1 MITFQHARNKENVSF
16 ELFIIEIN
24 IWVIT
29 VIINLDKYLKDTL
42 LLLCCSLL
50 YLTAHFKMWNNEDR
64 TSLFQISNHTP
75 IQQLLSNSVAGGGLV
90 FYVYNSINFKI
101 LKNLNKSKPNIEKVT
116 KSWISLCIYR
126 LCRCKCSE

>member
-1 MITFQHARNKENVSF
+1 MREIRKIYHSSF
-16 ELFIIEIN
+16 FIIEIN

-29 VIINLDKYLKDTL
+29 VIINVDKYLKDTL

-101 LKNLNKSKPNIEKVT
+101 LKNLNKSKPNIEKNVN
-116 KSWISLCIYR
+116 ISLY
-126 LCRCKCSE
+126 LQVMQVQM

>member
-1 MITFQHARNKENVSF
+1 MREIRKIYHSIF
-16 ELFIIEIN
+16 FIIEIN
-24 IWVIT
+24 ICIIT

-42 LLLCCSLL
+42 LFLFCSLL

-64 TSLFQISNHTP
+64 TSLFQISNYTP
-75 IQQLLSNSVAGGGLV
+75 IQQLLRNSVAGGGLV
-90 FYVYNSINFKI
+90 FYVYNSINFKM

-116 KSWISLCIYR
+116 KTWISLCICR